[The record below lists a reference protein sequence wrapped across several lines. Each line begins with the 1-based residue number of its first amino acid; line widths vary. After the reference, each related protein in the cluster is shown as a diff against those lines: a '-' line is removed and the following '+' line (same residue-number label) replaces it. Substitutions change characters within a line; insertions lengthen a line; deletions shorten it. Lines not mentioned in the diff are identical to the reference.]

1 MSYKMSPAVTKITN
15 LRLSAIIGCN
25 DWERYQKQEVLINV
39 TMEFNAADAVD
50 SDDLADTLDYRKVKK
65 QIMSTVEKSSFN
77 LLEKL
82 TSHILGIVMGQ
93 PRVERASVSVDKPGA
108 LRYADSVSITL
119 SATKLP

>member
-93 PRVERASVSVDKPGA
+93 PRVERASVSVDKPRA